1 MRILVVA
8 EEALLPPETGFRVAV
23 TSLAEHLGATNDLR
37 VLALRVPGQ
46 TAPTPERT
54 RLIDWVPAGKAAD
67 ATRLARALLRRR
79 PLRVDAYAD
88 ALRPA
93 LAEELV
99 RFRPDVVHV
108 SSGRVAALGD
118 MLGGVPSVLGAFDA
132 AHHNVQAR
140 AERARGIRAAL
151 LRGEVRRWMRYEA
164 TDWHRFTRVSVS
176 SDEDAATLM
185 RMDPRIRAVVMPLGI
200 DVGSFAGRPDGGH
213 DRDRIIFHG
222 VMSYAPNVTAVEFLA
237 RDVLPLVRTR
247 RPDAHV
253 AIVGRDPSP
262 DVRALA
268 SDVVAVTGAVPD
280 IRPWLAG
287 SRAFA
292 CPMRSATGAKTKV
305 LEAMA
310 TGLPCVVTTLAARG
324 IGATPGVHL
333 LTADTADEFASALVR
348 VLDSDALAA
357 RLGAA
362 ARTFV
367 EAEHDWSSVARMHED
382 LYREIAGEA
391 AAVARTDGE
400 RR

>member
-23 TSLAEHLGATNDLR
+23 TSLVEHLSATNDVR

-46 TAPTPERT
+46 TAPLPERT
-54 RLIDWVPAGKAAD
+54 RLVDWVPAGRGAD

-93 LAEELV
+93 LAEELE
-99 RFRPDVVHV
+99 RFRPEVVHV

-118 MLGGVPSVLGAFDA
+118 MLGGVASVLGAFDA

-140 AERARGIRAAL
+140 ADRASGIRAAL

-176 SDEDAATLM
+176 SEEDAATLM
-185 RMDPRIRAVVMPLGI
+185 RMDPRLRAVVMPLGI
-200 DVGSFAGRPDGGH
+200 DVRSFAGRPGDQ
-213 DRDRIIFHG
+213 RDHARIVFHG
-222 VMSYAPNVTAVEFLA
+222 VMDYAPNVTAVEFLA
-237 RDVLPLVRTR
+237 REVLPRVRAR

-253 AIVGRDPSP
+253 AIVGRDPSA

-268 SDVVAVTGAVPD
+268 SDLVAVTGAVAD
-280 IRPWLAG
+280 IRPWLSG

-310 TGLPCVVTTLAARG
+310 SGLPCVVTPLAARG
-324 IGATPGVHL
+324 IGATPGRHL
-333 LTADTADEFASALVR
+333 LEAETADGFADALVR
-348 VLDSDALAA
+348 VLDDDGLAA
-357 RLGAA
+357 DLGAA
-362 ARTFV
+362 ARAFV
-367 EAEHDWSSVARMHED
+367 EAEHDWSAVARMHED
-382 LYREIAGEA
+382 LYREIAGEN
-391 AAVARTDGE
+391 ARVTKE
-400 RR
+400 PR